1 MDFYQAGVHPPL
13 PTDSFQLNKKKMFRK
28 NLNFKISMNV
38 ILFMFF
44 ILSVALITET
54 CFIFFTKKISY
65 AHLIYFLTFIVSYLC
80 LSIIKKKEPV
90 SISVYDR
97 HIYYIMKL
105 VLSRIMIYSMVF
117 VLSQMIIISLVS
129 YFYSTLVVLI
139 ALPCIFLI
147 TFFIHKI
154 SKRILRQHFLQKL
167 GKNLVSQ

>member
-1 MDFYQAGVHPPL
+1 MNFYQPGVHPRL
-13 PTDSFQLNKKKMFRK
+13 PEDSFPSKKKKIFRK
-28 NLNFKISMNV
+28 NFKISMNV

-54 CFIFFTKKISY
+54 CFILFTKKISY

-80 LSIIKKKEPV
+80 LSIIKKKEQA
-90 SISVYDR
+90 SIYNY
-97 HIYYIMKL
+97 IYYIMKL

-129 YFYSTLVVLI
+129 YFYSTLVVLM

-154 SKRILRQHFLQKL
+154 SKRILQQYLLQNL
-167 GKNLVSQ
+167 GKKLVSQSQ